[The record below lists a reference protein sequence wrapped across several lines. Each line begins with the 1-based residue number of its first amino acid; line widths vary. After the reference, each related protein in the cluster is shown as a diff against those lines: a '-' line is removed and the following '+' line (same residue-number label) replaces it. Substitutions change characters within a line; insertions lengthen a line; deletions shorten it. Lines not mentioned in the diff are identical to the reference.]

1 MDSEIVLSVGSRRR
15 VYEHVAAHPGSHLR
29 EIARALSLPLGTAL
43 YHLDYLGSRG
53 LLVARRDGRYKRF
66 FVANAL
72 GRREKDLVTAFRHA
86 APRRIAEA
94 LLAGRARTQRELCV
108 AVGVSRS
115 TLSFHL
121 KNMMELGLV
130 QCEERWPE
138 NHYRLAEPEESARV
152 LDQFRTSFETTTLAT
167 QAAPAAALI

>member
-1 MDSEIVLSVGSRRR
+1 MHD
-15 VYEHVAAHPGSHLR
+15 YVAAHPGSHLR

-43 YHLDYLGSRG
+43 YHLDYLSSRG

-66 FVANAL
+66 FIANSL

-94 LLAGRARTQRELCV
+94 LLAGRARTQRELCA

-121 KNMMELGLV
+121 KGLIEQQIV
-130 QCEERWPE
+130 LCDERWPE
-138 NHYRLAEPEESARV
+138 NHYRLIEPEESSRV
-152 LDQFRTSFETTTLAT
+152 LEQFRASFETIVPTRAPEPTAPPAV
-167 QAAPAAALI
+167 AAS